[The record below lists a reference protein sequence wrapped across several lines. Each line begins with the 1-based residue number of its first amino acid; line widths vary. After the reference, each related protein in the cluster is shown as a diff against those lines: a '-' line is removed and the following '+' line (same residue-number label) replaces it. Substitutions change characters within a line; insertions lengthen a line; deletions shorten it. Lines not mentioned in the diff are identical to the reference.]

1 MHCNV
6 VLLLCHVF
14 KNSRI
19 SIGRIICGA
28 PANDMEVG
36 KIRMLSPPFEN
47 LINSFVGSDGAENQ
61 GDGLFLVEFECGSGS
76 AFKDRRS
83 EWWRQISEGNGDNF
97 FRWDGKALADDLA
110 GSLRVN
116 EDASGEAIGRP
127 GYFFSCMNV
136 FLVL

>member
-1 MHCNV
+1 
-6 VLLLCHVF
+6 
-14 KNSRI
+14 
-19 SIGRIICGA
+19 
-28 PANDMEVG
+28 MEVG

-127 GYFFSCMNV
+127 GIS
-136 FLVL
+136 FLHERLPGVVRKKIMSRKYERVAACGEVEVEGVA